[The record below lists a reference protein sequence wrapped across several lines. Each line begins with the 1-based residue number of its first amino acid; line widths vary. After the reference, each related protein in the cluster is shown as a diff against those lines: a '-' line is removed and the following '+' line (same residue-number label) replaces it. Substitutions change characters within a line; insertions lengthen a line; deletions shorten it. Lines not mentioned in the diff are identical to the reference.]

1 MQTEKKERTGLQKT
15 ARILLKVILFLFLF
29 IIVVFLLVL
38 TPPVQNFATGRI
50 ENYLEKKLKTR
61 VEIGSIS
68 VRLPRKISLQ
78 NIYIEDQT
86 KDTLVAGGTINADLA
101 LFKLMSN
108 EVQVKSLE
116 LSGITAKVKR
126 ILPDTVFNFQFI
138 VDAFITEQSKT
149 DTAATA
155 LLKLNVDDIKLD
167 DFRVVYQDV
176 LTGNDMF
183 GYIKGLTAHIDT
195 LNPYLPHYDI
205 ASLKANGIRIRFTQN
220 TPLIKPEPI
229 SKDLAE
235 AVVPTAMKLN
245 FGNIILDDVFLDYGN
260 DVSAFFTQFTVG
272 HLELDGKQLDLQNR
286 IIHFDKLHLDNSLTA
301 IKLGKKVT
309 EELIEKEL
317 KQEIAAQKQND
328 WSFRID
334 EIRLN
339 NNTFQFDNDN
349 TPTQK
354 YGLDFA
360 HMRGDSLTLHAENLV
375 LNKDSTGIL
384 ISKGSFKE
392 KSGFILQALEGDLLY
407 AHNQSYLKNLYLK
420 TPGTELKRNAIL
432 EYASYE
438 ALANSPSQTVM
449 DIELVNSY
457 VQVKDILSFAPQLRG
472 NPAFRNPSDV
482 WHLNIIG
489 SGTLDRLNFEALQFE
504 GLKDTRLD
512 AYGTLASVTDPNAAG
527 GNFTIRKFHTSQSDI
542 ALLTGQRLST
552 PEINLSE
559 TFDAS
564 GTLSGN
570 MNNLATNLR
579 LNTSSGGA
587 HIRGRFSNLTNPAK
601 AKYNAQIDTRSL
613 QLGKILR
620 NPQIGTV
627 SANMNFSGTGF
638 TPDAINTTFKGNIYA
653 LGFNKYTYR
662 NIRLNG
668 SLKQTAFNVNADIR
682 DPNIDL
688 TAQASGNFAAT
699 SSFKLNAMVDSIK
712 TLPLHFTTEP
722 LSFHGKVDADITTLN
737 ADYLEGT
744 VLISKALLV
753 SKDQRLPIDTM
764 NLVSSRN
771 ETGQFI
777 DISSDVINARME
789 GQYRITDLGYIIQ
802 NNIQPYFSVSTD
814 KKIHN
819 VKPYDFTF
827 RADITNSP
835 FISAFVPGLEINE
848 PIHAEGSLATG
859 NGLQAS
865 ITTPSLIYGTNTVEG
880 LNVNI
885 TTTAAGLQIA
895 GNVGRLKS
903 GDALNIFNTQLN
915 ATIANNVINFNLNI
929 DDQNKKNKYKLG
941 GELSQPVTGTYSL
954 HLNPDSLF
962 LNYERW
968 TTSPDNNLTISP
980 TSVNATNF
988 LLQKGDQKLLIESHR
1003 DGNSPLLHTHFTN
1016 FRVATITGFMKSDSV
1031 LVDGVMNGTV
1041 SFTNIMKQPLFVSDL
1056 MINDLSLKKDTI
1068 GNVSL
1073 KVSNTV
1079 ANTYNTN
1086 ITVSGRGNDVQVTG
1100 TLVQGAKDVAL
1111 DLNVAIRKLELS
1123 TMEGA
1128 AATAFKNMRG
1138 TINGGVKIDGTLAAP
1153 EIDGKIYFNDAV
1165 FNTVFLGGDF
1175 RIDNEKLVAI
1185 SNEGL
1190 IFNQFTIR
1198 DSANN
1203 ALTLDGTVGT
1213 SNFINYRF
1221 DMDVNANNFRALNTT
1236 KKDNKIYYGQLYLTS
1251 NMHIGGTEERPVID
1265 GAVTINDKTNL
1276 TVVIPQPEPGV
1287 SEREGIIQFVDMD
1300 APENDSLFLA
1310 AYDSLNTSN
1319 LIGFDIA
1326 ANIEIRKEAILNLI
1340 IDEAN
1345 GDFVNIQGE
1354 AQLTAG
1360 IDPSG
1365 KINLIGSYEIERGA
1379 YEISFNFL
1387 RRKFEIEKGS
1397 KIIWMGEPTGAEL
1410 AVTAIYIANTAPL
1423 DLVEQQVGA
1432 SQAALRNT
1440 YLQKLPFEVHLKV
1453 GGQLM
1458 QPEISFDIVLPED
1471 KNYNVAKDVV
1481 PVVQAKLAQIR
1492 QEPGEIEKQVFS
1504 LLLLNRFIGENPFQ
1518 SSSDGFSASSFA
1530 RQSVSKLLTEQLNS
1544 LASGLIQGVDINFDV
1559 ASSDD
1564 YTTGSRRSRT
1574 DLNVGLSKRLLNDRL
1589 TVTVGSNFELE
1600 GPQNTNQ
1607 KSNNFAGDIS
1617 VNYQLSK
1624 DGRYLIR
1631 AYRINEYDALI
1642 EGHVIETGIGFIIN
1656 VDYDHFREVLR
1667 GKKAKVKTAEELK
1680 KTDE

>member
-1 MQTEKKERTGLQKT
+1 
-15 ARILLKVILFLFLF
+15 
-29 IIVVFLLVL
+29 
-38 TPPVQNFATGRI
+38 
-50 ENYLEKKLKTR
+50 
-61 VEIGSIS
+61 
-68 VRLPRKISLQ
+68 
-78 NIYIEDQT
+78 
-86 KDTLVAGGTINADLA
+86 
-101 LFKLMSN
+101 
-108 EVQVKSLE
+108 
-116 LSGITAKVKR
+116 
-126 ILPDTVFNFQFI
+126 
-138 VDAFITEQSKT
+138 
-149 DTAATA
+149 
-155 LLKLNVDDIKLD
+155 
-167 DFRVVYQDV
+167 
-176 LTGNDMF
+176 
-183 GYIKGLTAHIDT
+183 
-195 LNPYLPHYDI
+195 
-205 ASLKANGIRIRFTQN
+205 
-220 TPLIKPEPI
+220 
-229 SKDLAE
+229 
-235 AVVPTAMKLN
+235 
-245 FGNIILDDVFLDYGN
+245 
-260 DVSAFFTQFTVG
+260 
-272 HLELDGKQLDLQNR
+272 
-286 IIHFDKLHLDNSLTA
+286 
-301 IKLGKKVT
+301 
-309 EELIEKEL
+309 
-317 KQEIAAQKQND
+317 
-328 WSFRID
+328 
-334 EIRLN
+334 
-339 NNTFQFDNDN
+339 
-349 TPTQK
+349 
-354 YGLDFA
+354 
-360 HMRGDSLTLHAENLV
+360 
-375 LNKDSTGIL
+375 
-384 ISKGSFKE
+384 
-392 KSGFILQALEGDLLY
+392 
-407 AHNQSYLKNLYLK
+407 
-420 TPGTELKRNAIL
+420 
-432 EYASYE
+432 
-438 ALANSPSQTVM
+438 
-449 DIELVNSY
+449 
-457 VQVKDILSFAPQLRG
+457 
-472 NPAFRNPSDV
+472 
-482 WHLNIIG
+482 
-489 SGTLDRLNFEALQFE
+489 
-504 GLKDTRLD
+504 
-512 AYGTLASVTDPNAAG
+512 
-527 GNFTIRKFHTSQSDI
+527 
-542 ALLTGQRLST
+542 
-552 PEINLSE
+552 
-559 TFDAS
+559 
-564 GTLSGN
+564 
-570 MNNLATNLR
+570 
-579 LNTSSGGA
+579 
-587 HIRGRFSNLTNPAK
+587 
-601 AKYNAQIDTRSL
+601 
-613 QLGKILR
+613 
-620 NPQIGTV
+620 
-627 SANMNFSGTGF
+627 
-638 TPDAINTTFKGNIYA
+638 
-653 LGFNKYTYR
+653 
-662 NIRLNG
+662 
-668 SLKQTAFNVNADIR
+668 
-682 DPNIDL
+682 
-688 TAQASGNFAAT
+688 
-699 SSFKLNAMVDSIK
+699 
-712 TLPLHFTTEP
+712 
-722 LSFHGKVDADITTLN
+722 
-737 ADYLEGT
+737 
-744 VLISKALLV
+744 
-753 SKDQRLPIDTM
+753 
-764 NLVSSRN
+764 
-771 ETGQFI
+771 
-777 DISSDVINARME
+777 
-789 GQYRITDLGYIIQ
+789 
-802 NNIQPYFSVSTD
+802 
-814 KKIHN
+814 
-819 VKPYDFTF
+819 
-827 RADITNSP
+827 
-835 FISAFVPGLEINE
+835 
-848 PIHAEGSLATG
+848 
-859 NGLQAS
+859 
-865 ITTPSLIYGTNTVEG
+865 
-880 LNVNI
+880 VNI

-1203 ALTLDGTVGT
+1203 ALTLDGTVST

-1340 IDEAN
+1340 IDESN
-1345 GDFVNIQGE
+1345 GDFVNVQGE

-1423 DLVEQQVGA
+1423 DLVEQQVSA

-1642 EGHVIETGIGFIIN
+1642 EGHVIETGISFIIN